1 MSFIQRLKD
10 CNTHKES
17 NFFKFF
23 INNYHV
29 GFIKKKN
36 LNIINKFPEIFSI
49 KANKII
55 LKKEF
60 NNFKKRT
67 YAINRVFNFLVNKKI
82 ISAKH
87 REQFPVFK
95 SFKDKPLLKVQRL
108 AGPFFG
114 FQFFGVHLNGFL
126 KKNDKFFMWVGRRSA
141 NGNFP
146 KDLDQIAAGG
156 LPFNVTIKN
165 NLIKESYEEANI
177 HKKLILKSKYL
188 GTVSYRVE
196 TNLGLSRY
204 ILFCYNLELPK
215 DFTPKNNDGEITK
228 FYLWPIEKILKII
241 KESRK
246 FKFDCALVIL
256 LFAQNKKII
265 QINKILKKLNNKSDL
280 RILKKIKQN

>member
-82 ISAKH
+82 ISSKH
-87 REQFPVFK
+87 REHFK
-95 SFKDKPLLKVQRL
+95 SSKISRPIFWFSIFWRAPKWFFK
-108 AGPFFG
+108 
-114 FQFFGVHLNGFL
+114 
-126 KKNDKFFMWVGRRSA
+126 KK
-141 NGNFP
+141 
-146 KDLDQIAAGG
+146 
-156 LPFNVTIKN
+156 
-165 NLIKESYEEANI
+165 
-177 HKKLILKSKYL
+177 
-188 GTVSYRVE
+188 
-196 TNLGLSRY
+196 
-204 ILFCYNLELPK
+204 
-215 DFTPKNNDGEITK
+215 
-228 FYLWPIEKILKII
+228 
-241 KESRK
+241 
-246 FKFDCALVIL
+246 
-256 LFAQNKKII
+256 
-265 QINKILKKLNNKSDL
+265 
-280 RILKKIKQN
+280 